1 MKFKIAS
8 TLLALT
14 MSVSSFANCA
24 LSTNNSLASEVL
36 AEKGFEIVER
46 SQALYHIEV
55 TDVLEVSEKSCS
67 LGFCK
72 VDVQRKIGVAALNS
86 IDLKGYELFSSS
98 TRSVFHR
105 KSKNPKI
112 DSNEAELRKM
122 MTSLEQHL
130 RSVYND
136 CRPLPL

>member
-1 MKFKIAS
+1 MKIKLAS

-14 MSVSSFANCA
+14 MSLSSFANCA
-24 LSTNNSLASEVL
+24 LSTDNSLAREILSQ
-36 AEKGFEIVER
+36 KGFEIVER
-46 SQALYHIEV
+46 SQALYHIDV
-55 TDVLEVSEKSCS
+55 TDVLNTSETTCS

-72 VDVQRKIGVAALNS
+72 VDVERKLGVAALNS
-86 IDLKGYELFSSS
+86 IDLKAFETYSSS

-112 DSNEAELRKM
+112 ATNEIELRKM
-122 MTSLEQHL
+122 LSDLEVHL

-136 CRPLPL
+136 CRP